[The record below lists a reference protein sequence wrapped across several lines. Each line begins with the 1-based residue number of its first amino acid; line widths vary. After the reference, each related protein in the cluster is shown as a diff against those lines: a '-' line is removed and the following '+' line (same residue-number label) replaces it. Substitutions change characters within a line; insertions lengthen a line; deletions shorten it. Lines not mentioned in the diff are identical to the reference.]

1 MLFGLSAADRAEL
14 RGRHP
19 AVSKRIERLT
29 KDEPRL
35 LVSILMGNTIINC
48 LFFVITSAILLQAE
62 LGAAWSTGVATGLL
76 LVLVVVGE
84 IIPKALCDAGRVS
97 AAVILSGPLLIWTKL
112 AGPVAATIERTIVDP
127 LARLSGSEAEQDP
140 DAGRRALRG
149 IVEQAAADQVLQSG
163 EA

>member
-48 LFFVITSAILLQAE
+48 LFFVITSAILLQAD
-62 LGAAWSTGVATGLL
+62 LGAAWSAGVATGLL
-76 LVLVVVGE
+76 LILVVVGE
-84 IIPKALCDAGRVS
+84 IIPKALCDVARVS
-97 AAVILSGPLLIWTKL
+97 AASRVPKQNKILMPVVGPCAPSWNKQPPIGFCK
-112 AGPVAATIERTIVDP
+112 AVKPKCFPNSCPCPPVACGMP
-127 LARLSGSEAEQDP
+127 
-140 DAGRRALRG
+140 
-149 IVEQAAADQVLQSG
+149 
-163 EA
+163 